1 MLLTTLALIMILTA
15 AGATGK
21 DELEVLVTYSKQIML
36 NRGKSAIVKSTQVS
50 NLASQWRLDSGS
62 SEPCLVILF
71 GMGKEEGNRLVQVHV
86 CEVTKFEL

>member
-1 MLLTTLALIMILTA
+1 M
-15 AGATGK
+15 
-21 DELEVLVTYSKQIML
+21 
-36 NRGKSAIVKSTQVS
+36 NSTQVS
-50 NLASQWRLDSGS
+50 NLASQWMLDSGS